1 MAYGIL
7 KRTFKPP
14 LEAERPE
21 PLPTG
26 PAGVILGDFIDD
38 RRTRRRFPPGAKN
51 PSARRTLALTRYPLP
66 MLLELYRKYGPVFSF
81 RLLHRLEVAMI
92 GPAANHFI
100 TVSHADLFTWRLG
113 HLGELTPLI
122 GDGILTTDGA
132 YHDRNRR
139 LMMPAFHRRQI
150 DAAVEVMVE
159 EVENGMRG
167 WKPGAVIDLY
177 AWFRGLALRMSMR
190 SLLGMHPDDHDSG
203 AAAALH
209 FEAALAFWGTDVPAR
224 LLRGP
229 GTPWARMK
237 AARAALDEIVHAE
250 IQARR
255 RRPEEGGLDVM
266 SMLLAAR
273 EEDGSG
279 LTDEEIRDQLVTLM
293 FAGHDTSTSTISF
306 LAYELA
312 RNPLEMRR
320 LQAEQ
325 DEVLGSAAPD
335 GEALHGALP
344 RLEMTIDEAM
354 RLHPPVWIG
363 ARRAIEDFEFEGR
376 HVAAGSYVNYFPWA
390 SHRLP
395 KVFEKPD
402 SFIPARMSRER
413 KAELPK
419 GAFVPFGGG
428 SRICIGKRF
437 GQAMVATAA
446 SRLVSRFKFEL
457 PREYEMRFKLE
468 PTLSPRDGLPLI
480 LRERRNGA
488 NA

>member
-1 MAYGIL
+1 VYGTL
-7 KRTFKPP
+7 KRSFETSDDPR
-14 LEAERPE
+14 ARPD

-26 PAGVILGDFIDD
+26 PAGVILGDVIDD
-38 RRTRRRFPPGAKN
+38 RRTGRSFPPGARSF
-51 PSARRTLALTRYPLP
+51 SAKRTLAMTRYPLP
-66 MLLELYRKYGPVFSF
+66 MLLELYREHGPLFSF

-100 TVSHADLFTWRLG
+100 TVTDAELFAWRLG
-113 HLGELTPLI
+113 HLGEMTPLV
-122 GDGILTTDGA
+122 GDGILTTDGG
-132 YHDRNRR
+132 YHDRNRK

-150 DAAVEVMVE
+150 DAAVEIMVE
-159 EVENGMRG
+159 EVEVGMRG
-167 WKPGAVIDLY
+167 WKAGDVIDLY
-177 AWFRGLALRMSMR
+177 AWFRGIALRMAMR
-190 SLLGMHPDDHDSG
+190 SLLGLHPDEADSG

-209 FEAALAFWGTDVPAR
+209 FERALSYWGTDVPVR

-229 GTPWARMK
+229 RTPWARMK
-237 AARAALDEIVHAE
+237 EARAALDEIVYAE
-250 IQARR
+250 IKARR
-255 RRPEEGGLDVM
+255 RDPVEDGLDVM
-266 SMLLAAR
+266 SMLLGAR
-273 EEDGSG
+273 DEDGSG

-312 RNPLEMRR
+312 RHPRELER

-325 DEVLGSAAPD
+325 DDVLGREPPD
-335 GEALHGALP
+335 GEAIHGGLP
-344 RLEMTIDEAM
+344 RLEMATDEAM

-363 ARRAIEDFEFEGR
+363 ARRAIADFEFADR
-376 HVAAGSYVNYFPWA
+376 QVSAGTYVNYFPWA

-395 KVFEKPD
+395 EVFEDPE
-402 SFIPARMSRER
+402 SFLPERMSRER

-446 SRLVSRFKFEL
+446 SRLLSRFSFEL
-457 PREYEMRFKLE
+457 PGDFKLRVKLE
-468 PTLSPRDGLPLI
+468 PTLSPRDGLRLV
-480 LRERRNGA
+480 LRER
-488 NA
+488 